1 MRIAIGS
8 DHAGLEMKNEVT
20 AVLKDMGHEYKDL
33 GTDSAQS
40 VDYPDFGEKVS
51 AAVSEGR
58 VDRGILICGTGI
70 GMSIVANKFRHIRA
84 ALCGDIFSAKMSRL
98 HNDSNIL
105 ILGGRVIGK
114 DLAKEIVKTWLITP
128 FEGGRHEKRLK
139 KIELIEEKTIMKGDS
154 QGK

>member
-8 DHAGLEMKNEVT
+8 DHAGLEMKNEVV

-33 GTDSAQS
+33 GTDSSQS

-70 GMSIVANKFRHIRA
+70 GMSIVANKFRHVRA

-128 FEGGRHEKRLK
+128 FEGGRHERRLK
-139 KIELIEEKTIMKGDS
+139 KIELIEEKTITKGDS